1 MDEFVKDL
9 IEDHLYLA
17 NIIAHKYKNASNGLS
32 FDDLV
37 QEGRIGLITA
47 VAYYDPMY
55 GTKFS
60 TYAGIWIKQCI
71 TDALTSKSRILRLP
85 SHVVYNKFRIHKFVD
100 QFLDINN
107 FEPDAEMIS
116 RSLGID
122 RHLVIQVLELQ
133 TDKCGLSELDFEDQ
147 EQEDMLEA
155 VEYDDNFAFVIKGI
169 KRLSS
174 KEQMV
179 LALKFG
185 LMSKV

>member
-1 MDEFVKDL
+1 MDAFVEDL

-17 NIIAHKYKNASNGLS
+17 NIIAHKYKHASNGLD
-32 FDDLV
+32 FKDLV

-60 TYAGIWIKQCI
+60 TYASIWIKQCI
-71 TDALTSKSRILRLP
+71 TDALTSKSRVLRLP
-85 SHVVYNKFRIHKFVD
+85 SHVVYNKFRIHKFTD
-100 QFLDINN
+100 QFLSINN
-107 FEPDAEMIS
+107 FEPDAELIS
-116 RSLGID
+116 KALSID
-122 RHLVIQVLELQ
+122 RHLVIQILDLQ

-147 EQEDMLEA
+147 DQEDMLEV
-155 VEYDDNFAFVIKGI
+155 VENDDNFDFVIKGI
-169 KRLSS
+169 KRLSK

>member
-1 MDEFVKDL
+1 MDAFVEDL

-17 NIIAHKYKNASNGLS
+17 NIIAHRYKHASNGLD
-32 FDDLV
+32 FNDLV
-37 QEGRIGLITA
+37 QEGRIGLMTA
-47 VAYYDPMY
+47 VDYFDPAY

-85 SHVVYNKFRIHKFVD
+85 SHIVYNKFRIHKFTD
-100 QFLDINN
+100 QFMDANN
-107 FEPDAEMIS
+107 FEPDAEMIAKALS
-116 RSLGID
+116 ID
-122 RHLVIQVLELQ
+122 RHLVIQILDLQ
-133 TDKCGLSELDFEDQ
+133 TDKCGLSELEFEDDNQ
-147 EQEDMLEA
+147 EEMLEV
-155 VEYDDNFAFVIKGI
+155 VEHDDNFDFVIKGI
-169 KRLSS
+169 KRLSI